1 MKMITLFR
9 NTFHLVFFSFLT
21 TACNNNVELFETPQL
36 NIDKEKKFVM
46 TGTAVSSSQTMKES
60 TNFELSIHTAAVTNL
75 NYDIP
80 GNQGRIYVK
89 IDNQIQFDNSLAY
102 EIGRT
107 DIPNFDTKTHHF
119 SVTYVLPDTKS
130 ELNKAEFIVYN
141 DQNGIDNIIYSEI
154 SEGYTTDSVK
164 FYEFEFDVT
173 NLQPDEFYENTGWL
187 YLELELI

>member
-9 NTFHLVFFSFLT
+9 NTFYLVFFYFLT

-36 NIDKEKKFVM
+36 SIDKEKKSVM
-46 TGTAVSSSQTMKES
+46 AGTAVSSSQTMKES

>member
-1 MKMITLFR
+1 
-9 NTFHLVFFSFLT
+9 
-21 TACNNNVELFETPQL
+21 
-36 NIDKEKKFVM
+36 M

>member
-9 NTFHLVFFSFLT
+9 NTFYLVFFSFLT

-36 NIDKEKKFVM
+36 SIDKEKKSVM
-46 TGTAVSSSQTMKES
+46 AGTAVSSSQTMKES

-164 FYEFEFDVT
+164 FYKFEFDVT

>member
-9 NTFHLVFFSFLT
+9 NTFYLVFFYFLT

-36 NIDKEKKFVM
+36 SIDKEKKSVM
-46 TGTAVSSSQTMKES
+46 AGTAVSSSQTMKES

-164 FYEFEFDVT
+164 FYKFEFDVT